1 MRKLASKLIDFVAYG
16 LLRVVICIIQLISLE
31 RCERCCELLAVVLH
45 RWVGLRSKLVRENLE
60 RVFPNWTPLQSH
72 QTTHA
77 MWKHLLLM
85 VCEIAHAPRKIHRTN
100 WYEHYQVVDRKR
112 ILEVIIA
119 PQAKIVV
126 TGHFGNFELA
136 GYING
141 LFGISS
147 TTLARPLDNVYIH
160 RFITKF
166 RSRGGQHFLS
176 KDGSAHE
183 IQRLLENGGLLALLA
198 DQDAGNRGCWV
209 KFLGHPASC
218 HKALALFTLSNQ
230 APMLVCY
237 NRRLKRPLQF
247 EFVVTGVADP
257 LVGGPHLENVQSL
270 TQWYNDRLE
279 TAIRRY
285 PEQYW
290 WLHRRWRD
298 PPPRLKR
305 ASERIRQAEREFAST
320 PSLVENDPLRNED
333 QERAA

>member
-1 MRKLASKLIDFVAYG
+1 MQKIASKLGDFVAYAA
-16 LLRVVICIIQLISLE
+16 LRVVICVIQFVSIE
-31 RCERCCELLAVVLH
+31 RCERCCELLAIVFH
-45 RWVGLRSKLVRENLE
+45 RWIGLRSKLVQENLK
-60 RVFPNWTPLQSH
+60 RVFPEWTPDNAY
-72 QTTHA
+72 QTTGA

-100 WYEHYQVVDRKR
+100 WYEHYRVQERKR
-112 ILEVIIA
+112 ILKVIVD
-119 PQAKIVV
+119 PRAKIVV

-166 RSRGGQHFLS
+166 RSLGGQHFLS

-183 IQRLLENGGLLALLA
+183 IQRLLAKGELLGLLA

-209 KFLGHPASC
+209 NFLGHPASC

-237 NRRLKRPLQF
+237 NRRLSRPLEF

-257 LVGGPHLENVQSL
+257 LEAGPHLENVQSL
-270 TQWYNDRLE
+270 TQWYNDCLE
-279 TAIRRY
+279 AAIRRY
-285 PEQYW
+285 PQQYW

-298 PPPRLKR
+298 PPPRLQR
-305 ASERIRQAEREFAST
+305 ASKLVKEATRELESKPADGDNEISH
-320 PSLVENDPLRNED
+320 VED